1 MQTERCLNGRYQLQS
16 SLGQN
21 AGRQTWLAIDL
32 DGDSPTPA
40 IIKLLAF
47 SPQMSWDEFK
57 LFEREA
63 QVLESL
69 EHSRIPKYRDYFS
82 LDREV
87 GEGLCWFGL
96 VQDYIPGKSLQ
107 QLLDEGVRLSEV
119 QVRSIATQIL
129 EILIYLHDLNP
140 PILHRDI
147 KPSNLILDDLE
158 RVYLVDFGAVG
169 DPTLVEG
176 KTFTVVGTAG
186 YAPLEQFWGKAVP
199 ASDLYALGATL
210 IHLLTGISPADLPQH
225 DLRVEFRDRVS
236 LDRHFLEWIE
246 TLTNP
251 DLNQRFS
258 SATQALDALQSEN
271 FARIVEKPKD
281 SQVQMMRSSDKLM
294 IQIPQSRISRFESM
308 KYVVHSCV
316 ALVVFIVLYFPI
328 LVGGVV
334 SIELVRSLI
343 IDLKFTQ
350 LTALQYYVLFLG
362 FILFF
367 SIWYWRQ
374 ASLPFHRLAERLKRH
389 TIACFGCDRLE
400 LSRTKL
406 KLCRQV
412 GFLKRVAEIEPLAEI
427 HTIES
432 LPIEGIAIDTD
443 SQRYQFGKNLT
454 EAEQDWLIWEIQD
467 WRRNL
472 TINY

>member
-32 DGDSPTPA
+32 DGDSPTPV

-107 QLLDEGVRLSEV
+107 QLLDEGVRFTEV

-169 DPTLVEG
+169 DPTLLEG

-258 SATQALDALQSEN
+258 SATQALDALQAEN
-271 FARIVEKPKD
+271 FSRIVEKPKD
-281 SQVQMMRSSDKLM
+281 SQVQLIQSPDNLV
-294 IQIPQSRISRFESM
+294 IQIPRSRINWLEWV
-308 KYVVHSCV
+308 KYSLHILVAIVVCT
-316 ALVVFIVLYFPI
+316 VLYFPI
-328 LVGGVV
+328 FIGGLFL
-334 SIELVRSLI
+334 IDLVRAMI
-343 IDLKFTQ
+343 VELKFRPVMS
-350 LTALQYYVLFLG
+350 LQYY
-362 FILFF
+362 ILFISF
-367 SIWYWRQ
+367 IFVASIWYLWQ
-374 ASLPFHRLAERLKRH
+374 ASLPFKRLAKRLKQH

-406 KLCRQV
+406 KLGRQA
-412 GFLKRVAEIEPLAEI
+412 GFLRRMTEVEPLDKI

-454 EAEQDWLIWEIQD
+454 EAEQDWLVWEIQD